1 MILINYNSTILI
13 SAYNLDESHGSE
25 PMLGFNLLE
34 QSLAKFHKTILV
46 TSNTTNKNL
55 LEKLEKKYQDRI
67 EIHVVKVQSV
77 TWEKNTLGFYPIYR
91 KWQKSSGK
99 YLEENSIKFDLG
111 IHATLGT
118 FLFGTGLSLTP
129 YPYVYGPAGFSSFD
143 IRYGRAFGGRSFL
156 EILRNIVSYGLL
168 IFDPFVRK
176 SLYKADLVIAG
187 DLRVKRILKLLCP
200 KIELFQNPI
209 THYQSPGYDFDIK
222 RSKNRKVDL
231 IWVGRFIERKDPIF
245 ALEVLKEIK
254 KTYPNVHLTMVGEGR
269 LQLKIE
275 GYIEKFNLSDSV
287 DLTGWVEK
295 IEVLKMMKAANLM
308 MFTSFRETAGVQLFE
323 SNSVGT
329 RVVAL
334 GSTGASSWYASDLI
348 RFIPAKFFESR
359 RSLVRKFASQVI
371 VFNSQ
376 SSHNT
381 KKPKVKFEKIAL
393 IETILSSLID
403 HQKTLPY
410 SSSGRSK
417 KE

>member
-1 MILINYNSTILI
+1 MILINHNSTILI
-13 SAYNLDESHGSE
+13 SAYNIDESHGSE
-25 PMLGFNLLE
+25 PMIGFDLLE
-34 QSLAKFHKTILV
+34 QSLTKFRKTILV
-46 TSNTTNKNL
+46 TSNTTDKSL
-55 LEKLEKKYQDRI
+55 LKKLEEKYQDRI
-67 EIHVVKVQSV
+67 EIHVVQVQSV
-77 TWEKNTLGFYPIYR
+77 TWAKNTFAFYPIYR
-91 KWQKSSGK
+91 KWQKSSGR
-99 YLEENSIKFDLG
+99 YLEKNSIKFDLG

-129 YPYVYGPAGFSSFD
+129 HPYVYGPAGFSSFD
-143 IRYGRAFGGRSFL
+143 IRYGRAYGARSFL
-156 EILRNIVSYGLL
+156 EILRNIVVYGLL

-187 DLRVKRILKLLCP
+187 DLRVKKILNLLCP

-209 THYQSPGYDFDIK
+209 AHYHLSISDFDIK
-222 RSKNRKVDL
+222 SSKNKKVDL

-269 LQLKIE
+269 LRLKIE
-275 GYIEKFNLSDSV
+275 SYIEKFNLSESV

-295 IEVLKMMKAANLM
+295 IEVLKMLKTANLM

-323 SNSVGT
+323 CNSVGT
-329 RVVAL
+329 PVVAL
-334 GSTGASSWYASDLI
+334 GATGASSWYASDLI

-359 RSLVRKFASQVI
+359 KFLVRKFASQVTAL
-371 VFNSQ
+371 NSQ
-376 SSHNT
+376 SGHNQ
-381 KKPKVKFEKIAL
+381 KKLKEKFEKIAL

-403 HQKTLPY
+403 HQKTLPH
-410 SSSGRSK
+410 SSSKRSK